1 MDPDERFS
9 DALDGWLASDA
20 PKSLGSMNEVFAEK
34 TFAVAIAILMAVS
47 ATPLPT
53 GGITLVF
60 QIGAALVAAQMVL
73 GRRAI
78 WVPERWC
85 NHEMGRTTTQRTVP
99 FLIRRVRWLEGHSRP
114 RWARLFHRHWF
125 LRLQGLALVIL
136 AVVSSLAPPFTFLD
150 TLPALGAVTIA
161 AAIMLEDIVVL
172 IVGVLIGTG
181 GIVLFISVGAAVVRL
196 VERLF

>member
-1 MDPDERFS
+1 MDPDVRFS
-9 DALDGWLASDA
+9 DALEQWLHSDA

-60 QIGAALVAAQMVL
+60 QIGAGLMAAQMVL
-73 GRRAI
+73 GRRTI
-78 WVPERWC
+78 WVPKRWC
-85 NHEMGRTTTQRTVP
+85 HHEMGRTTTTRTVP
-99 FLIRRVRWLEGHSRP
+99 FLVRRVRWLEGHSRP
-114 RWARLFHRHWF
+114 RWARLFHQRWF
-125 LRLQGLALVIL
+125 LRLQGLVIVVL
-136 AVVSSLAPPFTFLD
+136 AIVASLAPPFTFLD
-150 TLPALGAVTIA
+150 TLPALGAVMIA

-172 IVGVLIGTG
+172 IVGYIIGTG
-181 GIVLFISVGAAVVRL
+181 GIVLFISVGAAMVRL